1 MAKQTKAQRVRA
13 LQNKID
19 TEKMKSSTTK
29 ENLAKLR
36 AELKHVRK
44 NG

>member
-1 MAKQTKAQRVRA
+1 MATQTKAQKVRA

-19 TEKMKSSTTK
+19 TEKAKKQTSAG
-29 ENLAKLR
+29 NLVKLR

-44 NG
+44 GG